1 LAKELAMLEVFYH
14 FLLFSILTTICANV
28 GHIKS
33 EEQQIL
39 TEDVDVESSVPIG
52 ANKQIGEDDTKIPY
66 SVYQAFVLFRKQ
78 TFVHV
83 LQFCIAR
90 VLSLLFPNVSDQV
103 FEFG

>member
-1 LAKELAMLEVFYH
+1 
-14 FLLFSILTTICANV
+14 LFSVLTTIYANAR
-28 GHIKS
+28 HIKS

-39 TEDVDVESSVPIG
+39 TEDVGVESSVPIG

-66 SVYQAFVLFRKQ
+66 SVYQAFLLFRKQ

-83 LQFCIAR
+83 LQFCFAS
-90 VLSLLFPNVSDQV
+90 VVSLLFPNALDQV